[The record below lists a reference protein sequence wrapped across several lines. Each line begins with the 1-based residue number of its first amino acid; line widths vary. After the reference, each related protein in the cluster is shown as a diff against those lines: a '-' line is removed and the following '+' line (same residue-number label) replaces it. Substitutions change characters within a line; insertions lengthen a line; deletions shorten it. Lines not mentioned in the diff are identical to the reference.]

1 MLAVQATLV
10 PILLKVDR
18 RCRRD
23 ILLQSVEIT
32 FKISP
37 HSSIADVY
45 LPTDIPI
52 APEKSVSK
60 AALSRGSADFE
71 SAGVRNADEKKRD
84 LRS

>member
-23 ILLQSVEIT
+23 VLLQSVEIT
-32 FKISP
+32 FQISP
-37 HSSIADVY
+37 HSSIADAY

-52 APEKSVSK
+52 APNFLAMADSK
-60 AALSRGSADFE
+60 KLLMLCQKNDSDANKKE
-71 SAGVRNADEKKRD
+71 PRNP
-84 LRS
+84 